1 MAFDYDSSVRAD
13 IGNAHR
19 TYWQTLT
26 QPGNWF
32 TSAQRIAIAAA
43 SREATDC
50 DFCAARKTALSPYAI
65 KGEHDSSVDLSPLLL
80 DAVHRIIMDQTRITQ
95 HYIDGNEQ
103 QGLSK
108 PAYVELVGVA
118 VAMFSIDEFHR
129 AMGLPLE
136 VLPEPGAGE
145 PDHYQPEQAVT
156 GTGFVPMI
164 SPEGTIGLE
173 ADLWQPGRTAN
184 VLRALSLVPNA
195 VRDWVALGNAQYLS
209 FEGMSNF
216 TQPEGRSINR
226 MQIELVAGRVSAI
239 NECFY

>member
-1 MAFDYDSSVRAD
+1 MAFDYGSSVRAD

-19 TYWQTLT
+19 TYWERLT
-26 QPGNWF
+26 KPGSWF
-32 TSAQRIAIAAA
+32 TSVQRIAIATA
-43 SREATDC
+43 SREATRC
-50 DFCAARKTALSPYAI
+50 QFCAARKAALSPYTM
-65 KGEHDSSVDLSPLLL
+65 KGEHDSSVDLSPVVL
-80 DAVHRIIMDQTRITQ
+80 DAVHRIITDQTRISQ
-95 HYIDGNEQ
+95 HYIDSNEQ

-108 PAYVELVGVA
+108 PAYVELVGVV

-129 AMGLPLE
+129 AMGLLE
-136 VLPEPGAGE
+136 EGLPAPGLGE
-145 PDHYQPEQAVT
+145 PDHYQPVQAVT

-164 SPEGTIGLE
+164 APEGTTGQE
-173 ADLWQPGRTAN
+173 ADLWPPGKTAN

-195 VRDWVALGNAQYLS
+195 VRDWVALGDAQYLS

>member
-1 MAFDYDSSVRAD
+1 MAFDYGSSVRTD
-13 IGNAHR
+13 IGDAHKI
-19 TYWQTLT
+19 YWQTLT
-26 QPGNWF
+26 KPGNWF

-43 SREATDC
+43 SREAIDC
-50 DFCAARKTALSPYAI
+50 VFCAARKTALSPYTM
-65 KGEHDSSVDLSPLLL
+65 KGEHDSQVDLPPLVL
-80 DAVHRIIMDQTRITQ
+80 DAVHRIITDQTRITK
-95 HYIDGNEQ
+95 HYIDSNEQ
-103 QGLSK
+103 DGLSK
-108 PAYVELVGVA
+108 PAYVELVGVV

-136 VLPEPGAGE
+136 VLPESGAGE
-145 PDHYQPEQAVT
+145 PDHYQPKQAVI

-164 SPEGTIGLE
+164 SPEGTTGQE
-173 ADLWQPGRTAN
+173 ADLWRRGRTAN
-184 VLRALSLVPNA
+184 VVRALSLVPNA
-195 VRDWVALGNAQYLS
+195 VRDWVALSNAQYLS